1 VHGVG
6 VERLAA
12 RYDTSNEEAM
22 AYLEER
28 LRRMG
33 VLRALESEG
42 FQPGDEIE
50 IGGVSFELDPGR
62 Q

>member
-1 VHGVG
+1 MG
-6 VERLAA
+6 VERLFA
-12 RYDTSNEEAM
+12 RYDTENEEAM

-28 LRRMG
+28 LRKMG
-33 VLRALESEG
+33 VMRALESEG
-42 FQPGDEIE
+42 CQPGDAIE